1 MPVGRRPSAGVGAHE
16 SGVGV
21 VMIRFTLPIIP
32 TAQQRARHTRTGRA
46 YKSTDQEANER
57 TFEAMLMPYVPE
69 KPLSGPVKV
78 LFTAYMPIPASTTK
92 RAREAMQREETPH
105 TKKPDLDN
113 LEKQLLDC
121 MTRMRFWEDDRQV
134 YMVAKKK
141 IYSPSPRW
149 EVAVG

>member
-1 MPVGRRPSAGVGAHE
+1 
-16 SGVGV
+16 
-21 VMIRFTLPIIP
+21 
-32 TAQQRARHTRTGRA
+32 
-46 YKSTDQEANER
+46 
-57 TFEAMLMPYVPE
+57 
-69 KPLSGPVKV
+69 
-78 LFTAYMPIPASTTK
+78 
-92 RAREAMQREETPH
+92 MQREETPH

-149 EVAVG
+149 EVTVG